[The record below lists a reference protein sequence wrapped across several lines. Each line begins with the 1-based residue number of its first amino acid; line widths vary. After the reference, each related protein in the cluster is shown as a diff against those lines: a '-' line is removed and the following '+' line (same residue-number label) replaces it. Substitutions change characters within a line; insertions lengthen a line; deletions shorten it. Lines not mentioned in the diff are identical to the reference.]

1 MNTGYLL
8 MQISKEIRYQLNQQ
22 LLKENITI
30 QQWAVAEQIHLLS
43 PRKQATVKNIA
54 QALNM
59 DRPTAS
65 GIVNRL
71 ETKKIITKKVD
82 SADKRS
88 YLISLTSSGEKY
100 LNLGQQISNQVM
112 DSYLNHLSTPE
123 QTELNQLLS
132 KFLKSDEV

>member
-1 MNTGYLL
+1 LNTGYLL

-30 QQWAVAEQIHLLS
+30 QQWAVAEQIYLLS